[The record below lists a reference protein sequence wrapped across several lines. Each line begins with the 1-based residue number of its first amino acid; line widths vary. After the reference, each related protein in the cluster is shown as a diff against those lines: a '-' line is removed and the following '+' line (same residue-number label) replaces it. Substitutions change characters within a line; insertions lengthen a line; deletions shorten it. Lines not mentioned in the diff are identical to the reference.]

1 MILDAIY
8 KTNRYGMY
16 LLNIISADAC
26 GRSYYIAFAFM
37 AGEDEEDYFWVL
49 L

>member
-1 MILDAIY
+1 
-8 KTNRYGMY
+8 MY

-37 AGEDEEDYFWVL
+37 ASEDEEDYFWVL
-49 L
+49 SQLRLIYEAASA